1 VLVINLC
8 QLYKGYIGVYIYKY
22 IYMYTRKYVLK
33 YKRFSYTLKV
43 PPVPLQAEKEIHRVA
58 NDIRQKLADQLSVR
72 EPGAAGAHGKPL
84 ESG

>member
-1 VLVINLC
+1 
-8 QLYKGYIGVYIYKY
+8 
-22 IYMYTRKYVLK
+22 MYTRKYVLK

-72 EPGAAGAHGKPL
+72 EPGAAGAAGAAGAHGKPL
-84 ESG
+84 ESPLATKNHH

>member
-1 VLVINLC
+1 
-8 QLYKGYIGVYIYKY
+8 
-22 IYMYTRKYVLK
+22 MLK

-72 EPGAAGAHGKPL
+72 EPGAAGAAGAHGKPL
-84 ESG
+84 ESPLATKNHH